1 MGGPVGTGYARPA
14 HPVAVGNLD
23 GLYLKTCAAGEHL
36 GRLFLVGEELLDTTG
51 TAPAVYHVFSRVFWM
66 LIRDE
71 QCLQQLP
78 LLDAALSRP
87 HTHLNNMDVVN
98 HVVALSATNR
108 VLRTA
113 IRRIFPVFTW
123 RIRLCCS
130 LMCYALLYRT
140 TVLFSDRVLGH
151 NLCLDRPHS

>member
-1 MGGPVGTGYARPA
+1 
-14 HPVAVGNLD
+14 
-23 GLYLKTCAAGEHL
+23 
-36 GRLFLVGEELLDTTG
+36 
-51 TAPAVYHVFSRVFWM
+51 
-66 LIRDE
+66 
-71 QCLQQLP
+71 
-78 LLDAALSRP
+78 
-87 HTHLNNMDVVN
+87 MDVVN

-123 RIRLCCS
+123 RIRLCCT

-151 NLCLDRPHS
+151 NLCLDRPHN